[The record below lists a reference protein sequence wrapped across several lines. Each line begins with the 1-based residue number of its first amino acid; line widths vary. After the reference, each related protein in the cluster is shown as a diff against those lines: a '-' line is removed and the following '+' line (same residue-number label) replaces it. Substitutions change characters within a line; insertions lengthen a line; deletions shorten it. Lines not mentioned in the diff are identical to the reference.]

1 MKPLSNNNRVW
12 AGKACGAAIGFI
24 GGGPFGLVVGAI
36 AGHVFDRVIEKS
48 RLGPPGR
55 LSAEHTTALF
65 RVMGHL
71 AKADGRVNE
80 QEIEAANALMRQLE
94 LTDDRRQMAIR
105 QFSEGK
111 SSGYSLSQDLTLW
124 ERTLPVAQQERVVRS
139 LIEFARADKPVCR
152 AERKVIKAVTE
163 ALGWSPW
170 QYYWQ
175 LYRQSDDSLWT
186 ADGSLWTAD
195 GSNKKANGSHRKA
208 GARGKASKSVPFK
221 SSKQRAADAAL
232 AAAYR
237 TLGVSEQAPDAD
249 IKRAFRKLMSECH
262 PDKLQ
267 AQGVSEEALQRAK
280 AKAQDIQMAY
290 ALIRKQRRGA

>member
-12 AGKACGAAIGFI
+12 TGKACGAAIGLI

-80 QEIEAANALMRQLE
+80 QEIEAANALMHQLE

-111 SSGYSLSQDLTLW
+111 SSGYQLRQDLTLW

-152 AERKVIKAVTE
+152 AERKVIKAITE

-186 ADGSLWTAD
+186 ANDSFGTA
-195 GSNKKANGSHRKA
+195 GGSHTKA
-208 GARGKASKSVPFK
+208 GTRGKASKSVPFK

-237 TLGVSEQAPDAD
+237 TLGVSVQASDAD

-267 AQGVSEEALQRAK
+267 AQGVSEETLQSAK
-280 AKAQDIQMAY
+280 AKAQEIQMAY